1 MPVLPSL
8 QPQAQSAMP
17 SAAQQPLPS
26 APLTGGFSL
35 KATSHATPA
44 QMAQLLSVLTFLEM
58 SQEDDA
64 LAALNVESRD
74 IQKNPYLFSIT
85 YFRPNGIEVLY
96 SCVGGMSPKKRRL
109 DVLRHALNMLTML
122 SDAYTVDTKEIYQ
135 LLESSLADMS
145 EYVTADYEKLF
156 SEHDSLKAQNAELS
170 KRVHDLSGANDS
182 LSKENYDL
190 KLKNDE
196 LVLKLKSLE
205 TYSDSVLGL
214 KIQEW
219 IKEHGGEINI
229 AEFSRVHSVPEM
241 RVEQILNKLV
251 TEGYLEARK

>member
-1 MPVLPSL
+1 MPPAPATPLPSS
-8 QPQAQSAMP
+8 QPPA
-17 SAAQQPLPS
+17 QPLPTS
-26 APLTGGFSL
+26 PITGGFSFRAAS
-35 KATSHATPA
+35 KASPA
-44 QMAQLLSVLTFLEM
+44 EMAQLLSILTFLEM

-64 LAALNVESRD
+64 LVALNVENRD

-85 YFRPNGIEVLY
+85 YFKPDAIETLY
-96 SCVGGMSPKKRRL
+96 SCIPGMSPKKRRL
-109 DVLRHALNMLTML
+109 EVLRNTLNMLTIL
-122 SDAYTVDTKEIYQ
+122 GDAYDVEIKEIYQ
-135 LLESSLADMS
+135 ILEASLADMA

-156 SEHDSLKAQNAELS
+156 SQHDSLKSQNADLS
-170 KRVHDLSGANDS
+170 KRVHDLAGANDS

-214 KIQEW
+214 KVQEW
-219 IKEHGGEINI
+219 IKEHNGEINI
-229 AEFSRVHSVPEM
+229 SEFSRVHSVPEM